1 MMKRILCT
9 ILALVLC
16 FSLAISASAEE
27 KETAFVID
35 ELGYLTDDGIAA
47 LNNLGSAYYDMTGVG
62 IFFVYTQ
69 AESVEDYDVEAILN
83 GITDYVM
90 MVENETHWY
99 MHVGGKGEIID
110 IAAEDA
116 LRAAYNKEDTYIGG
130 VCAYMD
136 AAVLYFPEL
145 PAATEATE
153 AAAPKDE
160 QFVYDD
166 ADLLTDS
173 EEAALVEKLTEVSH
187 TTNAQ
192 IVIATIPSMD
202 GGDIDSFMDYLYDT
216 MGFGYGE
223 ERDGVL
229 MLVCMDPR
237 EYRILSNG
245 YAGVAIG
252 PDQIDTLCD
261 IVEFYLTKGN
271 YATAFTL
278 FTNECEEYL
287 TYYQAGSPF
296 NAGKSFMISLV
307 IGIIAGLI
315 VAFVMK
321 GQLKSVRKQDSARV
335 YVKKGSMR
343 LTYSRD
349 IFLYRNVERTK
360 KQERVESTS
369 SGSGGSTRSKGGGSF

>member
-1 MMKRILCT
+1 MTKRMICT
-9 ILALVLC
+9 VLALVLC
-16 FSLAISASAEE
+16 FSLAISVCAEE

-62 IFFVYTQ
+62 VFFVYTK
-69 AESVEDYDVEAILN
+69 AESLEDYDVEAILN
-83 GITDYVM
+83 GITDYVIM
-90 MVENETHWY
+90 MENDTSWY
-99 MHVGGKGEIID
+99 VHVGGKGEIID
-110 IAAEDA
+110 VAAEDA
-116 LRAAYNKEDTYIGG
+116 LRAAYDADDTYVGG
-130 VCAYMD
+130 VGAYMD
-136 AAVLYFPEL
+136 AAALYFPAL
-145 PAATEATE
+145 PAATEAALPE
-153 AAAPKDE
+153 NE
-160 QFVYDD
+160 QFLYDE

-173 EEAALVEKLTEVSH
+173 EEEALVQKLEEVSH
-187 TTNAQ
+187 ATNAQ
-192 IVIATIPSMD
+192 IVVVTLASMD
-202 GGDIDSFMDYLYDT
+202 GGNIDEFIDYLYDN

-223 ERDGVL
+223 NHDGVL
-229 MLVCMDPR
+229 LLVSMDPR

-245 YAGVAIG
+245 YAGTAIG

-261 IVEFYLTKGN
+261 IVQPYLTKGT
-271 YATAFTL
+271 YATAFTY
-278 FTNECEEYL
+278 FANESEDFLAYYL
-287 TYYQAGSPF
+287 EGSPF

-315 VAFVMK
+315 TAFVMK
-321 GQLKSVRKQDSARV
+321 GKLKSVRKQDSARV

-369 SGSGGSTRSKGGGSF
+369 SGSGDTARSKGGGSF